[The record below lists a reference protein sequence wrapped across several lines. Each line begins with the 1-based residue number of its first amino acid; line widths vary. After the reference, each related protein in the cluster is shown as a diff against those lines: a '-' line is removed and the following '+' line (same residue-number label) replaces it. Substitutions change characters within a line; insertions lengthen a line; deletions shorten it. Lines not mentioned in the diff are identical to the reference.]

1 MVKLVEQYLARL
13 SEEEHKK
20 VQEAAEWLFQNG
32 YIKSKSKL
40 AVTRY
45 ALFTLVNIVNK
56 KRAESQ
62 TAVVVPQT
70 AMPTTTPVKIPANK
84 APSTTVPTTP
94 TSIPTT
100 TSTQTTTIP
109 PTAIPT
115 TTSTQTSTLR

>member
-1 MVKLVEQYLARL
+1 MVKIVEQYLARL

-20 VQEAAEWLFQNG
+20 VREAAEWLFQNG

-56 KRAESQ
+56 KKAEQEIQRQQTVPAPPTPASQ

-70 AMPTTTPVKIPANK
+70 AMPTTTPDT
-84 APSTTVPTTP
+84 APP
-94 TSIPTT
+94 T
-100 TSTQTTTIP
+100 TSTF
-109 PTAIPT
+109 
-115 TTSTQTSTLR
+115 TSTVT